1 MEGILNRL
9 SQASS
14 VLSSMSEWRPP
25 LLRVLCYC
33 KWGTPLNPRTIEVEG
48 RGLRRGYVT
57 FPKQYSSS
65 RRAQS
70 WRLEL
75 L

>member
-1 MEGILNRL
+1 MKGISNRL

-14 VLSSMSEWRPP
+14 VLASMSEWGPSAQS
-25 LLRVLCYC
+25 LCYC
-33 KWGTPLNPRTIEVEG
+33 KWGTPLYQRTIEVEG
-48 RGLRRGYVT
+48 RGLGRGYVT